1 MKATDEKKRTRA
13 RFNIFD
19 VLLLL
24 LVVLCVVGVWQRRNL
39 QDMFQSKDAM
49 ETYAVTFEVRKMR
62 STTAE
67 LLTQDTVLYLQDGD
81 RRVTLGTISDQVLPL
96 ASVEYLKDKN
106 GQIVEAVYPQDDYE
120 YLQDVSGTLACKG
133 VTRNGTFMLEG
144 EIYLAVDHA
153 LSVSTEL
160 ADFEIRITGIQKVG

>member
-1 MKATDEKKRTRA
+1 MKANDEKKRSRA

-19 VLLLL
+19 VVLIL
-24 LVVLCVVGVWQRRNL
+24 LVVLCVVGVWQRKNM
-39 QDMFQSKDAM
+39 QDLFRSNDEL

-62 STTAE
+62 STTAA
-67 LLTQDTVLYLQDGD
+67 LLTKDTTLYFEEGS

-120 YLQDVSGTLACKG
+120 YLQDVSGTLSCRGLTHDGA
-133 VTRNGTFMLEG
+133 FMLEG
-144 EIYLAVDHA
+144 EIYLAVDRV